1 MVTEGIVLGHKI
13 SKEGIEVDRAKVDVI
28 EKLPPLVNVKGIRS
42 FLGHAGFYRR
52 FIKDFSKIAKH
63 LCNLLNKDNNF
74 SFDENC
80 LHAFEELKRR
90 LVTALVITAPDW
102 QCNFE
107 LMCDASNYA
116 VGAVLGQRKEKIFR
130 VIHYASKILNEAQ
143 ANYTT
148 TLKES
153 LAIVYAL
160 EKFKSYL
167 IGSKVIVFTDHTT
180 IKYLLSKPDSK
191 PRLIRWVLLLQEF
204 DLEIKDKK
212 GCENQVADHLSR
224 LVNEEITRAEADI
237 LTEFPDEKIL
247 AIQERPWFADLAN
260 FKAAGVVPEELNWHQ
275 RKKFFRDANHYIWYD
290 PHLFKMGADNILRR
304 CVSKT
309 EANNILWHC
318 YSSPYGGHYNG
329 ERTTTK
335 ILQAGFFWPS
345 MFKDAYEFVRKCD
358 KCQRT
363 GGISRR
369 HEMPLQN
376 IQEVEVFD
384 CWGIDFIGP
393 LPPSFSHEYILL
405 AVEYVSRWVEAIS
418 AQHADAKT
426 VIKFLKK
433 NIFCRFGTPRFLIS
447 DGGTHFCNS
456 QLKRVLEHYDVKHRV
471 ATAYHPRSNGQA
483 EVSNREIKRILE
495 KIVNSAR
502 KDWSIKLDEA
512 LWAYRTAF
520 KTPIGLSP
528 FQLIYGKTCHLLV
541 ELEHKSYWALK
552 LLNFDSKDVQK
563 KRTLHLYELEEMRLN
578 AYHSS
583 RLYKERTKKHH
594 DKKLLHRTF
603 LEGQAVLLFS
613 SRLRL
618 FPGKLKSKW
627 SGPFIVKQVQSNGAV
642 EVEDPTSKR
651 CW

>member
-1 MVTEGIVLGHKI
+1 
-13 SKEGIEVDRAKVDVI
+13 
-28 EKLPPLVNVKGIRS
+28 
-42 FLGHAGFYRR
+42 
-52 FIKDFSKIAKH
+52 
-63 LCNLLNKDNNF
+63 
-74 SFDENC
+74 
-80 LHAFEELKRR
+80 
-90 LVTALVITAPDW
+90 
-102 QCNFE
+102 
-107 LMCDASNYA
+107 MCDASNYV

-148 TLKES
+148 TEKEL

-160 EKFKSYL
+160 EKFRSYL
-167 IGSKVIVFTDHTT
+167 IGFKVIVFIDHTT

-191 PRLIRWVLLLQEF
+191 PRLIQWVLLLQKF

-212 GCENQVADHLSR
+212 GCESQVADHLSR
-224 LVNEEITRAEADI
+224 LVNEKITRAEADI

-247 AIQERPWFADLAN
+247 AIQERPWFADLTN
-260 FKAAGVVPEELNWHQ
+260 FKAARVVPEELNWHQ
-275 RKKFFRDANHYIWYD
+275 RKKFFRDANHYIWD
-290 PHLFKMGADNILRR
+290 NPHLFKMGADNILRR

-309 EANNILWHC
+309 ESNSILWHC
-318 YSSPYGGHYNG
+318 NNSPYGGHYNG

-335 ILQAGFFWPS
+335 ILQAAFFWPS
-345 MFKDAYEFVRKCD
+345 MFKDAYEFTRKYD

-384 CWGIDFIGP
+384 YWAIDFIGP
-393 LPPSFSHEYILL
+393 QPPSFSHEYILL
-405 AVEYVSRWVEAIS
+405 AVEYASRWVEAIS

-433 NIFCRFGTPRFLIS
+433 NIFYRFGTPRFLIS
-447 DGGTHFCNS
+447 DGDTHFCNS

-471 ATAYHPRSNGQA
+471 TTAYHPQSNGQA

-495 KIVNSAR
+495 KTVNSTR

-512 LWAYRTAF
+512 LWTYRTTF
-520 KTPIGLSP
+520 KTPIGLSLSIDLWQNMP
-528 FQLIYGKTCHLLV
+528 SACGIGAQVLLGF
-541 ELEHKSYWALK
+541 EAAE
-552 LLNFDSKDVQK
+552 FDSKDAQK
-563 KRTLHLYELEEMRLN
+563 KRALQLHELEEMRIN

-603 LEGQAVLLFS
+603 LEGQAVLLFN
-613 SRLRL
+613 SRSRL

-642 EVEDPTSKR
+642 EIEDPTSLYQGGEMAKGLSITKVAMLR
-651 CW
+651 NWPQ